1 MTNKRKY
8 PRVTIKAVGEV
19 LCLDDDRKFKAFVGG
34 ISRGGLEIYAHEPVK
49 KGCRLKITLRFLD
62 KDGKP
67 RDELISGEVRWTAPF
82 HEAYLSGIELT
93 HLLDKKENPILTDYV
108 ENAERFFASSS

>member
-8 PRVTIKAVGEV
+8 PRVTIKALGEV
-19 LCLDDDRKFKAFVGG
+19 FCLDDDRKFKAFVGG
-34 ISRGGLEIYAHEPVK
+34 ISRGGLELYAHESVK
-49 KGCRLKITLRFLD
+49 KGCHLKITLHFLD
-62 KDGKP
+62 KDGNP

-93 HLLDKKENPILTDYV
+93 HLLDKNESPMLTEYV
-108 ENAERFFASSS
+108 ENAERYFGSSS